1 MGSLVSNGGDCFVA
15 DGTATIFVEEGT
27 DLIEI
32 RAAVEGA
39 IKQAMDSG
47 VLDNV
52 EGSVVRVTFRDDTTT
67 SQIPEEPKPLV
78 PPSSSSSSSD
88 SDMNL
93 LWVWVVG
100 GIVLGSVF
108 MCVAYKVLTRASRRV
123 RRRERVCSPGSDALL
138 VCTDNTFDLVNEQT
152 TPLPPRPR
160 PPKKVKRRVT
170 RLDVIAEEDEEEEE
184 LEMQL
189 ETAILS

>member
-1 MGSLVSNGGDCFVA
+1 MNNGGDCFVA

-47 VLDNV
+47 VLDDV

-78 PPSSSSSSSD
+78 PPSSSSSD
-88 SDMNL
+88 SDINL

-108 MCVAYKVLTRASRRV
+108 MCVAYKVLTRASSRV